1 MLRPSYRWQ
10 DPAPPAVNYRRMREH
25 ARSSRAMARSVLE
38 PTHAPAAPVLVV
50 DGVEYVE
57 APEISMSC
65 DGCAAEDDANLC
77 TRLCKTSYLV
87 LGHDCAN
94 SERIYLRKG

>member
-1 MLRPSYRWQ
+1 MYRWQ
-10 DPAPPAVNYRRMREH
+10 SPAPPAVVAYRTR
-25 ARSSRAMARSVLE
+25 RALRNLAHEGRAIHEQDL
-38 PTHAPAAPVLVV
+38 APAQPSVPSMTV

-77 TRLCKTSYLV
+77 TRLCKASYLV
-87 LGHDCAN
+87 LGHDCAH

>member
-25 ARSSRAMARSVLE
+25 ARSSRAIARSVLE
-38 PTHAPAAPVLVV
+38 PTPSAPVLVV

-57 APEISMSC
+57 APEIYMPC

-77 TRLCKTSYLV
+77 TRLCKASYLV
-87 LGHDCAN
+87 LGHDCAH